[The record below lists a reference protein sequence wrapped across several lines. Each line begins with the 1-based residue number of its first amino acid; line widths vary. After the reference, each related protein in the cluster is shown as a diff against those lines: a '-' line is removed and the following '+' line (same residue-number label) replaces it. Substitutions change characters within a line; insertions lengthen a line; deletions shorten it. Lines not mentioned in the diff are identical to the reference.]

1 MPAPHPIERNDYL
14 ILTKPIGRIMISLT
28 AWIRL
33 NFSGVMIYGQRR
45 LGKSHCAEFIKRY
58 LADTLGYKLAVVLLC
73 VRKHD
78 VVREGDFLDMLLR
91 SLGETPPRRGSKDQ
105 KMELIVNR
113 FLVLARR
120 CPVRKIMLVLDDA
133 QRLETLHFEIL
144 MSIQNELYQ
153 QYRVMLFTLMV
164 GQPQLKL
171 KRELL
176 IQAGE
181 KQITARLMADDVE
194 FVGHRSVDEVR
205 YAYNRFDEYCFYP
218 ARSGISFTQGLAP
231 EAWDAD
237 WRLAN
242 EAEPI
247 YIEYVRRREEIGV
260 EPVEEVSM
268 QALTTMATYIFHKY
282 ASKPGFRGLA
292 LGQVEDVV
300 NAAGLLQLD
309 APAKKDGSEGSDY
322 DGDDEDGD

>member
-1 MPAPHPIERNDYL
+1 MTVAPHPIEKNDYL
-14 ILTKPIGRIMISLT
+14 ILTKPINRVMASLT

-45 LGKSHCAEFIKRY
+45 LGKSQCAEFIKRY
-58 LADTLGYKLAVVLLC
+58 LAATLGYKLAVVLLC

-78 VVREGDFLDMLLR
+78 IVREGDFLDSLLR
-91 SLGETPPRRGSKDQ
+91 SVGEIPPRRGSKDQ
-105 KMELIVNR
+105 KMELIINR

-120 CPVRKIMLVLDDA
+120 CPVKKVLLVLDDA
-133 QRLETLHFEIL
+133 QRLETLHLEIL

-153 QYRVMLFTLMV
+153 KYRVMLVCLLV

-176 IQAGE
+176 IAAGE
-181 KQITARLMADDVE
+181 KQITARLMADDLE
-194 FVGHRSVDEVR
+194 FVGHRSLEEVKF
-205 YAYNRFDEYCFYP
+205 AYNRIDEHCFHP
-218 ARSGISFTQGLAP
+218 ARSGISFTRGLAP
-231 EAWDAD
+231 TAWDAG

-242 EAEPI
+242 EAEPLWRE
-247 YIEYVRRREEIGV
+247 YIGRREEMGV

-282 ASKPGFRGLA
+282 AHRDGFLGLTPA
-292 LGQVEDVV
+292 QVAEVV
-300 NAAGLLQLD
+300 TAAGLLQLE
-309 APAKKDGSEGSDY
+309 ALARKDGGESDTY
-322 DGDDEDGD
+322 DDNA